1 MLEVATELLCA
12 GGFVSFPA
20 AGPSTPTTIWVP
32 CGVHGGNRS
41 VIHNFESKSTI
52 SLVEWSLI
60 NLEMDRYPT
69 CNLTPLRGL
78 FPPSTLLTVF

>member
-1 MLEVATELLCA
+1 MREVAAEPPCA

-20 AGPSTPTTIWVP
+20 AGPSTPTVIRAP

-41 VIHNFESKSTI
+41 VIHNLESKTTI

-60 NLEMDRYPT
+60 SLEMDRHPT
-69 CNLTPLRGL
+69 CNLTPLT
-78 FPPSTLLTVF
+78 PLLTVF